1 MKEAA
6 LSINRNFK
14 TFWNAVENKLK
25 CSDSFWTKVKY
36 DKLDLS
42 KMYNYED
49 TRKCPVFQYDNLGNY
64 ECCYEKVFFCIKF
77 EQLLFSYYC
86 RNF

>member
-25 CSDSFWTKVKY
+25 CSDYFWTKVKY

-42 KMYNYED
+42 KMHNYED

-64 ECCYEKVFFCIKF
+64 ESSKIADVNMYLDKRTKKIK
-77 EQLLFSYYC
+77 
-86 RNF
+86 R